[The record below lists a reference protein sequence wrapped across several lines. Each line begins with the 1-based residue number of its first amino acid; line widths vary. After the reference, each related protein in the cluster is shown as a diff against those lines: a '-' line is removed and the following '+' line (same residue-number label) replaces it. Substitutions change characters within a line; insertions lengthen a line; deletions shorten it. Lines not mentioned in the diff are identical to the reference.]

1 GSIAL
6 PRIEAALANAAGG
19 ERLSVNLLGLPD
31 GATLTDGVRSA
42 AGGVPVDLAGWD
54 LTRLSLVAPAGFTG
68 EFSLTVV
75 AASVEASNGASASV
89 SQGITVRV
97 LPGTAVATPVGV
109 NPFVITATQAQAT
122 QRQAG
127 SSAVADASAAALALL
142 ADDRGRLDAGATP
155 APLPRTAAEIAQDE
169 ADRARALSDAWLK
182 ELEERAKA
190 QWQQL
195 VGGK

>member
-54 LTRLSLVAPAGFTG
+54 VTRLSLVAPAGFTG

-75 AASVEASNGASASV
+75 AASVETSNGASASV

-142 ADDRGRLDAGATP
+142 A
-155 APLPRTAAEIAQDE
+155 
-169 ADRARALSDAWLK
+169 
-182 ELEERAKA
+182 
-190 QWQQL
+190 
-195 VGGK
+195 